1 MSMSESLPALDRETA
16 DRVSVGLIRLTKL
29 LQALRQHAPRIHPAV
44 DATAYPILF
53 NLAAEPRRVSVLA
66 DCIHS
71 DVSTV
76 SRQVSALE
84 GHGLVDKVT
93 DPDDGRAQVVAL
105 SEQGQALLAG
115 IQQQRTEWF
124 RELMDDWT
132 AEEASDFAGHLER
145 LGGAL
150 ERSRDRLLDRRT
162 GAAPTPT
169 RPTEN

>member
-1 MSMSESLPALDRETA
+1 
-16 DRVSVGLIRLTKL
+16 
-29 LQALRQHAPRIHPAV
+29 
-44 DATAYPILF
+44 
-53 NLAAEPRRVSVLA
+53 
-66 DCIHS
+66 
-71 DVSTV
+71 
-76 SRQVSALE
+76 
-84 GHGLVDKVT
+84 
-93 DPDDGRAQVVAL
+93 VAL

-162 GAAPTPT
+162 GAVSTPT
-169 RPTEN
+169 LPTEN